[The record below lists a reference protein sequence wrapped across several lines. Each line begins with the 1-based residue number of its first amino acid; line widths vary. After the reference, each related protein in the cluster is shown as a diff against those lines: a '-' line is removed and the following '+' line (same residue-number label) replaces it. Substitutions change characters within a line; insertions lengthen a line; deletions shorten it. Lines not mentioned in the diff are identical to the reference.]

1 MKYRDILPQAETLSK
16 LRTGKVVRNDKMKSR
31 YISGQARV
39 LSSKHVNE
47 GLKRL
52 REAEEERIKRQRN
65 AEQRKRMADERK
77 EAKSTLETQWKVD
90 IQHHSK
96 VLIPAWQAA
105 CAEINKAWLKETG
118 GSSGYGKKPPN
129 LPRPKRP
136 IKPKMTARDL
146 STVIEDA
153 KVTVDQ
159 EEVEDEEE
167 LTNSLRGF
175 EISHFRQVS
184 MKEGM

>member
-90 IQHHSK
+90 MQYHNE
-96 VLIPAWQAA
+96 VLIPA
-105 CAEINKAWLKETG
+105 
-118 GSSGYGKKPPN
+118 
-129 LPRPKRP
+129 
-136 IKPKMTARDL
+136 
-146 STVIEDA
+146 
-153 KVTVDQ
+153 
-159 EEVEDEEE
+159 
-167 LTNSLRGF
+167 
-175 EISHFRQVS
+175 
-184 MKEGM
+184 